1 MSISELPHFH
11 GITLYSHNNDYQCHS
26 TRLILAEKGIQYRLI
41 LVEDSEI
48 EDLTQI
54 NPYGSLPALVDPQT
68 KLYHQLIINEYIDD
82 RYRQNRLFSDAPAEK
97 AQQKQLLWRIHQDW
111 FKYADQLLRHPEQ
124 LSELDKKKAEQ
135 ELQDVIINLSRLF
148 QHSNYFMSDQFS
160 ILDCSL
166 APLLLRLPSIG
177 ISLSGKHS
185 KALLLYCKRVFNRDS
200 FKQSMTQVELSR
212 YSDYLKL
219 FNN

>member
-1 MSISELPHFH
+1 MSNSDLPHFH

-41 LVEDSEI
+41 LVEDSDI

-97 AQQKQLLWRIHQDW
+97 AQQKQLLWRIHQD
-111 FKYADQLLRHPEQ
+111 
-124 LSELDKKKAEQ
+124 
-135 ELQDVIINLSRLF
+135 
-148 QHSNYFMSDQFS
+148 
-160 ILDCSL
+160 
-166 APLLLRLPSIG
+166 
-177 ISLSGKHS
+177 
-185 KALLLYCKRVFNRDS
+185 
-200 FKQSMTQVELSR
+200 
-212 YSDYLKL
+212 
-219 FNN
+219 

>member
-1 MSISELPHFH
+1 MQLSDIQPYH

-41 LVEDSEI
+41 LVEDTEI
-48 EDLTQI
+48 DDLTQL

-68 KLYHQLIINEYIDD
+68 KLYHHLIINEYIDD

-97 AQQKQLLWRIHQDW
+97 AQQKQLLWRIEQDW

-124 LSELDKKKAEQ
+124 LSEQDRKKAQ
-135 ELQDVIINLSRLF
+135 LELQDILINLSRLF
-148 QHSNYFMSDQFS
+148 QHSNYFMSDHFS

-177 ISLSGKHS
+177 IALSNKHS

-212 YSDYLKL
+212 YSDYLKR